1 MELKK
6 YKLADIAKIE
16 ISGVDKKT
24 IEGETPVRLCNFVDV
39 YYNWAVTKEKA
50 KSFMAA
56 SAKQTEIDKCSI
68 GKGMV
73 AITKDSETRDDIGV
87 ATYIADDFENVVL
100 GYHCA
105 LIIPNSAIVNG
116 KYLNAFMHTRYIQK
130 YFENNASGS
139 GQRYTLSNDTIGNI
153 LVLLPSIEEQ
163 HIIGNVLADI
173 DRKIELNK
181 QINDN
186 LEAMAKQLYDYWF
199 VQFDFPNEEGKPY
212 KSSGGAMVWN
222 EKLKREIPQG
232 WSGVSLKDLALTSR
246 NAITPVENEVYQH
259 FSIPS
264 FDACGSYSLDN
275 GSDIKSDKFVLQK
288 GQLLVSKL
296 NPWFNRVVWVPKGTN
311 MIGST
316 EFVVLNPNN
325 ESESG
330 YIYSVIK
337 SPKFI
342 AYCSQAATGTS
353 HSQRRVS
360 PDVLMAFKV
369 VYEQGVVQKYGCLI
383 EKIQK
388 QQAELLSEIAMLT
401 KQRDE
406 LLPLLMN
413 GQATVNY
420 HLSASFLSSLILY
433 RDQYK
438 FYDMK
443 ETIIQTVLNG
453 MRAVLTENQLDLL
466 TDVTR
471 KALSECEITPKATE
485 EEQRNKENVELL
497 GAFISSKKVE
507 GCSDKTIHY
516 YKSSIEKLI
525 ATVKKNVCDIATNDI
540 RCYLAE
546 QQEQRGL
553 SKVTIDNL
561 RRIYSSFFSWLE
573 DEDYITKS
581 PVRRIHKVRTDALVK
596 EVLTDENIE
605 VLRDSCQE
613 LRDIAMIDLLL
624 STGMRVGELVK
635 INRDDIDFQERQC
648 VVFGKGNK
656 EREVYFNARTKIHLK
671 KYLEQRTDTNPA
683 LFVSLHE
690 PHTRLTISGVEVR
703 LRQLGKRVNLN
714 KVHPHKFRRTLA
726 TMAIDKGMP
735 IEQVQKML
743 GHVKIDTTLHY
754 AMVNQTNVKIAHRK
768 FLN

>member
-1 MELKK
+1 
-6 YKLADIAKIE
+6 
-16 ISGVDKKT
+16 
-24 IEGETPVRLCNFVDV
+24 
-39 YYNWAVTKEKA
+39 
-50 KSFMAA
+50 
-56 SAKQTEIDKCSI
+56 
-68 GKGMV
+68 
-73 AITKDSETRDDIGV
+73 
-87 ATYIADDFENVVL
+87 
-100 GYHCA
+100 
-105 LIIPNSAIVNG
+105 
-116 KYLNAFMHTRYIQK
+116 
-130 YFENNASGS
+130 
-139 GQRYTLSNDTIGNI
+139 
-153 LVLLPSIEEQ
+153 
-163 HIIGNVLADI
+163 
-173 DRKIELNK
+173 
-181 QINDN
+181 
-186 LEAMAKQLYDYWF
+186 MAKQLYDYWF

-232 WSGVSLKDLALTSR
+232 WSVLSVNDIAASVRGVSYAKDDMVDSNNGVLVLRGNNIQDNHLIYDSNVA
-246 NAITPVENEVYQH
+246 Y
-259 FSIPS
+259 IPS
-264 FDACGSYSLDN
+264 SFVSEDQRIRPLDIIMTMSSGSKEHIGKSAMFQFASEDTFGAFLTKFTAKEHCAYLLFNLFNSQYFKAKIKNIACGTGINNLTNQTFDEIYIVMPEDELLLEF
-275 GSDIKSDKFVLQK
+275 DKRQSQIFAE
-288 GQLLVSKL
+288 
-296 NPWFNRVVWVPKGTN
+296 
-311 MIGST
+311 IG
-316 EFVVLNPNN
+316 
-325 ESESG
+325 
-330 YIYSVIK
+330 
-337 SPKFI
+337 
-342 AYCSQAATGTS
+342 
-353 HSQRRVS
+353 
-360 PDVLMAFKV
+360 
-369 VYEQGVVQKYGCLI
+369 LI
-383 EKIQK
+383 EKSNV
-388 QQAELLSEIAMLT
+388 ELT

-413 GQATVNY
+413 GQASVNY

-443 ETIIQTVLNG
+443 ETIIQTVLDG

-471 KALSECEITPKATE
+471 KALSECEIMPKATE

-635 INRDDIDFQERQC
+635 INREDIDFQERQC

-703 LRQLGKRVNLN
+703 LRQLGKKVNLN

-754 AMVNQTNVKIAHRK
+754 AMVNQTNVKMAHRK

>member
-1 MELKK
+1 MSSEPRTFSKGL
-6 YKLADIAKIE
+6 LFGLLLSASPSCMLSA
-16 ISGVDKKT
+16 
-24 IEGETPVRLCNFVDV
+24 EGKP
-39 YYNWAVTKEKA
+39 
-50 KSFMAA
+50 
-56 SAKQTEIDKCSI
+56 
-68 GKGMV
+68 
-73 AITKDSETRDDIGV
+73 
-87 ATYIADDFENVVL
+87 
-100 GYHCA
+100 
-105 LIIPNSAIVNG
+105 
-116 KYLNAFMHTRYIQK
+116 
-130 YFENNASGS
+130 
-139 GQRYTLSNDTIGNI
+139 
-153 LVLLPSIEEQ
+153 LP
-163 HIIGNVLADI
+163 
-173 DRKIELNK
+173 
-181 QINDN
+181 INDN

-199 VQFDFPNEEGKPY
+199 VQFDFPNEDGKPY

-222 EKLKREIPQG
+222 DKMKREIPQG
-232 WSGVSLKDLALTSR
+232 WGTQNLADCLKLKTERVNSK
-246 NAITPVENEVYQH
+246 
-259 FSIPS
+259 
-264 FDACGSYSLDN
+264 
-275 GSDIKSDKFVLQK
+275 DIKDTDNYTPIEVIPRKQMSLHETVALENAMSGICRYSRRNILLSNRRVYFHKVCIAPFDGLTRDTVLVLEPYNSGNLGYLYETVFADEFILFATKHSYGSEQPVLSWTSAQKFNVLRPSNTIDKKYSEIVD
-288 GQLLVSKL
+288 S
-296 NPWFNRVVWVPKGTN
+296 
-311 MIGST
+311 IIDS
-316 EFVVLNPNN
+316 VLNNQI
-325 ESESG
+325 E
-330 YIYSVIK
+330 IIK
-337 SPKFI
+337 
-342 AYCSQAATGTS
+342 
-353 HSQRRVS
+353 
-360 PDVLMAFKV
+360 
-369 VYEQGVVQKYGCLI
+369 
-383 EKIQK
+383 
-388 QQAELLSEIAMLT
+388 LT

-420 HLSASFLSSLILY
+420 HLSVLFLSSLILY

-443 ETIIQTVLNG
+443 ETIIQAVLDG
-453 MRAVLTENQLDLL
+453 MRAVLTDNQLELL

-471 KALSECEITPKATE
+471 KALSECEITPKLAE
-485 EEQRNKENVELL
+485 EEQRNKENAELL

-525 ATVKKNVCDIATNDI
+525 ATVKKNVCDISTNDI

-635 INRDDIDFQERQC
+635 INREDIDFHERQC

-703 LRQLGKRVNLN
+703 LRQLGKKVNLN

-754 AMVNQTNVKIAHRK
+754 AMVNQANVKIAHRK